1 MANILDR
8 ALDKIDRNTLDQ
20 MSADETIVLNE
31 RYELSCYLNDER
43 TKCFVIID
51 TDESVFDE
59 IFSVQY
65 ADYKDKNNKDIVLT
79 DIYGYEEIEETL
91 TQTK

>member
-20 MSADETIVLNE
+20 MSANETIVLNE
-31 RYELSCYLNDER
+31 RYELSSYLNDER

-59 IFSVQY
+59 IFVVQY

-91 TQTK
+91 T

>member
-20 MSADETIVLNE
+20 MSANETIVLNE
-31 RYELSCYLNDER
+31 RYELSSHLNDER

-59 IFSVQY
+59 IFVVQY

-91 TQTK
+91 T

>member
-1 MANILDR
+1 MANILYR

-20 MSADETIVLNE
+20 MSAEETIVLNE
-31 RYELSCYLNDER
+31 RYELYSYLNDER

-51 TDESVFDE
+51 TDKSVYDE
-59 IFSVQY
+59 IFVVQY
-65 ADYKDKNNKDIVLT
+65 ADYKNKNNKDIVFT

-91 TQTK
+91 T